1 MFTTVII
8 RNVINIAGIIKGLT
22 DVMLSPNIKAVINN
36 FPASP
41 TINHFI
47 TNEGDVAAEYL
58 KAQRAKKELGPID
71 AAPPRRA
78 E

>member
-1 MFTTVII
+1 MFTTIKNKKV
-8 RNVINIAGIIKGLT
+8 RNIAGISNGLT
-22 DVMLSPNIKAVINN
+22 DVMLSPNIKAVISN

-41 TINHFI
+41 TMNHFI

-58 KAQRAKKELGPID
+58 KAQRAKKEFGPND
-71 AAPPRRA
+71 ATPPKRA

>member
-1 MFTTVII
+1 MFITIKNRKV
-8 RNVINIAGIIKGLT
+8 RNIAGISNGLT
-22 DVMLSPNIKAVINN
+22 DVMLSPNITAVINS

-41 TINHFI
+41 TMNHFI

-58 KAQRAKKELGPID
+58 KAQRAKKEFGPND
-71 AAPPRRA
+71 ATPPRRA

>member
-1 MFTTVII
+1 MFTII
-8 RNVINIAGIIKGLT
+8 ITRKVINITGISKGLT

-58 KAQRAKKELGPID
+58 KAQRAKKEFGPND
-71 AAPPRRA
+71 ATPPRRA